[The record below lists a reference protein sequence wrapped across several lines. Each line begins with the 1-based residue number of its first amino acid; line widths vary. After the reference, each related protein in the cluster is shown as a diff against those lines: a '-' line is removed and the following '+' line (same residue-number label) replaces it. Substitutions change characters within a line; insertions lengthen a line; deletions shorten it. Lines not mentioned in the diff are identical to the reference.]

1 MSQEKSVAFP
11 ISALVLAM
19 VLVLGVGSC
28 IRFQRKDVSFS
39 APKKDFVKVGDRK
52 IHVKDRGPKS
62 PKDTVVFIHG
72 FASSWVV
79 WAGVMKEVGKRY
91 RVVALDLPGFGYS
104 DKRKGDYSPEALA
117 DVVSG
122 LMKKKGIQKAH
133 VVAHSWGCSVALA
146 LALRHKERVRS
157 LTLMSAWVFEGQMV
171 PFLVWSRV
179 PVLGEVLFTLFYRER
194 VGDRYAMAFF
204 EPERYTDFRTV
215 GLIKKALRRP
225 GAVRASLQAVRQMRF
240 EKLQKSYSNIEVPT
254 LLIWGKQDHV
264 AKETF
269 AHKLQREL
277 SKSRLRVLHRCGHFP
292 MIERPHVTLRELR
305 RHLAKWEAKKP
316 VGLVGDGQ
324 DTKPSSAREPAP
336 TAAPPIKTTPGRGGS
351 REAVRGGT
359 P

>member
-1 MSQEKSVAFP
+1 MKTQLLEAVLVEEKRHALP
-11 ISALVLAM
+11 ISALALATVLA
-19 VLVLGVGSC
+19 LGVGAC
-28 IRFQRKDVSFS
+28 IRFQRKEVSFS
-39 APKKDFVKVGDRK
+39 APKKDFVQIGKQK
-52 IHVKDRGPKS
+52 IHVKDRGPKK

-79 WAGVMKEVGKRY
+79 WAGVMKAVSKRY

-104 DKRKGDYSPEALA
+104 DKREGDYSPEALA
-117 DVVSG
+117 DVVAG

-240 EKLQKSYSNIEVPT
+240 KKLQKRYSNIEIPT

-277 SKSRLRVLHRCGHFP
+277 SRSRLRVLHRCGHFP
-292 MIERPHVTLRELR
+292 MIERPHLTLRELR
-305 RHLAKWEAKKP
+305 RHLAKWDRK
-316 VGLVGDGQ
+316 Q
-324 DTKPSSAREPAP
+324 TKPSPSRQ
-336 TAAPPIKTTPGRGGS
+336 TTPVEPPPRKAPSRGAGS
-351 REAVRGGT
+351 LEATRGGT